1 MDIIWKDP
9 NTLHAHK
16 LLEAIPE
23 LPYDCPERLALAE
36 SVRAEGILQPLLI
49 QGLQIVD
56 GRHRNDAA
64 RRIGLKLV
72 PCIEIEGAVA
82 DIIVDSLT
90 QRRHYTKSALAYA
103 ALPLMTPYIAAGVSR
118 RAANIKAGGSADGA
132 LSAPS
137 GRTREIFAQKL
148 GLGARLLGLAV
159 EVSKLVEEMNQVQ
172 LQDGEYV
179 PDWVNRQ
186 IFQEGM
192 GIGTVCQSLA
202 VIKSNK
208 SGMVQKGLSKRK
220 DIPMQILSHFQLT
233 QKHFSRWDK
242 MHEGERRAVT
252 SAIPDIV
259 HDWPDDVLA
268 VMVTAAKNEL
278 GHRHSK

>member
-1 MDIIWKDP
+1 MNIVYKDP

-36 SVRAEGILQPLLI
+36 SIRAEGLLQPLLI

-64 RRIGLKLV
+64 RRIGLKQV
-72 PCIEIEGAVA
+72 PCIEIEGDVA
-82 DIIVDSLT
+82 DIIVDSLS
-90 QRRHYTKSALAYA
+90 QRRHYTKSAIAYA
-103 ALPLMTPYIAAGVSR
+103 ALPLMTPYISAGVFR
-118 RAANIKAGGSADGA
+118 RAANIKAGGSAESTMNV
-132 LSAPS
+132 LSGDTMS
-137 GRTREIFAQKL
+137 LFAEKL
-148 GLGARLLGLAV
+148 GTSRGIIQLAK

-192 GIGTVCQSLA
+192 GIGTVKQSLL

-208 SGMVQKGLSKRK
+208 SGMVQKGLANRN
-220 DIPMQILSHFQLT
+220 DMPMQILNHFNLT
-233 QKHFSRWDK
+233 KKHFSRWEK
-242 MHEGERRAVT
+242 MEQEDQQRVCR
-252 SAIPDIV
+252 AIPEIV

-268 VMVTAAKNEL
+268 IMVTAAKNEL